1 MPVTI
6 NLSIRSMGPVDENR
20 MVFSLDC
27 YFRQSWVD
35 DRLRYNATGVP
46 ELALNWQFLAKI
58 WVPDTV
64 IVNGKESYLHKITV
78 PNRFVRIYPN
88 GRVSY
93 SQRLTIWAD
102 CPMDLRKFPWDTQ
115 TCPLLFGS
123 FNYDVSDIK
132 YEWAEPK
139 SVSIDKLG
147 LAQFHLISFKSFET
161 IGLTNR
167 RTRYG
172 FRNDST
178 AVLEFFF
185 ERQTGFFLLQIVTPL
200 ILIVFCSWVAFW
212 LIKTEKGGEIP
223 ARTALGANAVLSVVN
238 IGFGGKSR
246 PSVGYATGLDI
257 FIIICFISVFAA
269 LVEFACINFLDT
281 FIKRRKAREE
291 EMEKQKIARLEKKE
305 AVAIPQL
312 ILAAIPLADAMQ
324 KVEVTEEAVSKLK
337 AEEAEEVKARK
348 IKEAAAEAERLRK
361 LAEDDEYEDVDDDEE
376 EEQGNAFLRAIDECT
391 KRFYDRLAD
400 FLEARYG
407 PLSETELYKDTTGV
421 IWSIDEW
428 AQILFPTTFL
438 FMQFVYWT
446 MYLYIM

>member
-1 MPVTI
+1 M
-6 NLSIRSMGPVDENR
+6 
-20 MVFSLDC
+20 
-27 YFRQSWVD
+27 
-35 DRLRYNATGVP
+35 
-46 ELALNWQFLAKI
+46 
-58 WVPDTV
+58 
-64 IVNGKESYLHKITV
+64 
-78 PNRFVRIYPN
+78 
-88 GRVSY
+88 
-93 SQRLTIWAD
+93 
-102 CPMDLRKFPWDTQ
+102 
-115 TCPLLFGS
+115 
-123 FNYDVSDIK
+123 
-132 YEWAEPK
+132 
-139 SVSIDKLG
+139 
-147 LAQFHLISFKSFET
+147 
-161 IGLTNR
+161 
-167 RTRYG
+167 
-172 FRNDST
+172 
-178 AVLEFFF
+178 
-185 ERQTGFFLLQIVTPL
+185 
-200 ILIVFCSWVAFW
+200 
-212 LIKTEKGGEIP
+212 
-223 ARTALGANAVLSVVN
+223 LSVVN

-281 FIKRRKAREE
+281 FIKLRKAREE